1 MTNEEKQTG
10 RPRRER
16 ERQAAGRQGRRGSRR
31 QSREARQRAR
41 GAGILSVLAA
51 GVLAFLIG
59 VGAGWIVGGRF
70 EKEPVNLS
78 AIVAPDWIDQQ
89 LLTVQ
94 CVPVDEVAYASNH
107 RNSDTISIE
116 CCHPDETGKFTDET
130 YDSLVRLTAWL
141 CTELDLT
148 EKNVIRHY
156 DVTEKRCPLY
166 FVDHEDAW
174 EDFLADV
181 KKARKDMRK

>member
-89 LLTVQ
+89 LLTVNPYSRPGKRLLEVNDIVVHYMGNPGTTAQQNRNYFENLSQQTGDNTVSVSSNFIVGLDGEILQ

-107 RNSDTISIE
+107 RNSDTISI
-116 CCHPDETGKFTDET
+116 
-130 YDSLVRLTAWL
+130 
-141 CTELDLT
+141 
-148 EKNVIRHY
+148 
-156 DVTEKRCPLY
+156 
-166 FVDHEDAW
+166 
-174 EDFLADV
+174 
-181 KKARKDMRK
+181 

>member
-59 VGAGWIVGGRF
+59 VAAG
-70 EKEPVNLS
+70 
-78 AIVAPDWIDQQ
+78 
-89 LLTVQ
+89 
-94 CVPVDEVAYASNH
+94 
-107 RNSDTISIE
+107 
-116 CCHPDETGKFTDET
+116 
-130 YDSLVRLTAWL
+130 
-141 CTELDLT
+141 
-148 EKNVIRHY
+148 
-156 DVTEKRCPLY
+156 
-166 FVDHEDAW
+166 
-174 EDFLADV
+174 
-181 KKARKDMRK
+181 